1 MAVSIPDVHL
11 TDKTPTDES
20 MSQNIHH
27 ADECIYTTNDKVKRA
42 NYDMKAKIKG
52 IAAKEYLMPAFESHG
67 LL

>member
-11 TDKTPTDES
+11 TDKIPTDES

-27 ADECIYTTNDKVKRA
+27 ADECINKTNDKVKRA

-52 IAAKEYLMPAFESHG
+52 NAAKE
-67 LL
+67 